1 MSSRIDPTAG
11 DEQTPV
17 GSSLGRGRLGVP
29 SISALVISA
38 VAPISVLAA
47 GIPVIFA
54 IQGAATP
61 AMFIIAGLLY
71 ALFAVGYVAM
81 SRHMI
86 NAGGFVAY
94 VDRAFGKR
102 AATAMAYVT
111 VLFYFS
117 AIIAFYAIS
126 GAVAADILGIAD
138 QYKVVTFAFLIFV
151 AILSLL
157 GVQLNARVLL
167 LLLTIEAVT
176 IVILDIALV
185 IQGGP
190 DGYSLAGFNPTLVFG
205 AGFGVALLLAMICFS
220 GLEATVV
227 FSEEAKDARRTIPSA
242 VYLSLA
248 IVIIVYTVSAWLMT
262 VQVGTQA
269 ASIAP
274 EQIGSFFF
282 DVAYA
287 ALGEGFATFLG
298 YLVIL
303 SFLALFIG
311 FQNLIAR
318 YLFALG
324 RAGALPHGLG
334 RTNRRG
340 TPFVASLTVSVVI
353 AVILGIFTLGGSDP
367 FTVTYAYLVGLGTVG
382 LLISLCAVSIS
393 VLVFFLRTKAETNP
407 WATVIAPIVS
417 GIGLVIVLL
426 LAITNYEILG
436 STPESARLLLIL
448 IPVAAILGWIVAE
461 VRLRSGRSLDYSADL
476 GG

>member
-1 MSSRIDPTAG
+1 MTNSIQNPHG
-11 DEQTPV
+11 DRAEVST
-17 GSSLGRGRLGVP
+17 GSLVRGRLGVP

-61 AMFIIAGLLY
+61 AMFVIAGILY

-81 SRHMI
+81 SRHMV

-94 VDRAFGKR
+94 IDRAFGSR

-111 VLFYFS
+111 ILFYFS

-126 GAVAADILGIAD
+126 GAVAADILGIFD
-138 QYKVVTFAFLIFV
+138 QYKVVTFGFLIFV

-157 GVQLNARVLL
+157 GVQLNALL
-167 LLLTIEAVT
+167 LLGLLTVEAAT
-176 IVILDIALV
+176 ILVLDIALAL
-185 IQGGP
+185 QGGP
-190 DGYSLAGFNPTLVFG
+190 DGYSLAGFDPSLVFS
-205 AGFGVALLLAMICFS
+205 AGFGVALLLAMVCFS

-227 FSEEAKDARRTIPSA
+227 FSEEAKTPRKTIPRA

-248 IVIIVYTVSAWLMT
+248 LVIVVYAISAWLMT

-269 ASIAP
+269 ALIAP

-311 FQNLIAR
+311 FQNLITR
-318 YLFALG
+318 YVFALG
-324 RAGALPHGLG
+324 RAGALPKGLG
-334 RTNRRG
+334 RTNSRG
-340 TPFVASLTVSVVI
+340 TPIAASLTVSIII
-353 AVILGIFTLGGSDP
+353 AIILGIFTFGGADP
-367 FTVTYAYLVGLGTVG
+367 FTVTYAWLVGLGTVG
-382 LLISLCAVSIS
+382 LLVSLVAVSVGVI
-393 VLVFFLRTKAETNP
+393 VFFLRTKAETNL
-407 WATVIAPIVS
+407 WTTLIAPAIA
-417 GIGLVIVLL
+417 GIGLIVVLI

-436 STPESARLLLIL
+436 STPESARTLLVL
-448 IPVAAILGWIVAE
+448 IPVAAILGWAVAE
-461 VRLRSGRSLDYSADL
+461 VRLRSGKDLDYSADL